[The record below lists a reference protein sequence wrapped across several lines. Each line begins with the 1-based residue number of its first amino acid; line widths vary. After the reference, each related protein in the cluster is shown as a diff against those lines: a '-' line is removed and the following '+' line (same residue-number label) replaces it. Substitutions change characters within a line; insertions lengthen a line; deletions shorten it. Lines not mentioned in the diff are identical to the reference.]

1 MKILIADDNNI
12 DRLILKKI
20 LEKSGHDVSAA
31 EDGVEA
37 VEIFKNDEPDIV
49 LLDALMP
56 NMDGYQ
62 AAERIKMLSGD
73 KLIPIIFVTSLTEAV
88 ALARCLEVGG
98 DDFLTKP
105 YNQIILQ
112 AKLKA
117 FERMKILYDEV
128 LEQRNEI
135 RIHTEH
141 MLHEQNVA
149 KRVFD
154 NIAHSGNL
162 EQPNI
167 KHILSPMSVFNGDL
181 LLCARTPS
189 GNTHIMLGDFTG
201 HGLPAAIG
209 AMPVAEIFYGMTIK
223 GFTILDII
231 TEINSRLNLILP
243 VGVFCCATACDINYR
258 EQSITLWTGG
268 LPDSYILRPGVG
280 LIETIKSSHLPLG
293 VLSPENFR
301 LETSVIRF
309 EDNDKLY
316 IFSDGILE
324 AESPTGAMFGDQ
336 RVLDLIAE
344 EGSDDDLFAKL
355 LEEVNIFCE
364 TDAQSDDL
372 TLIEYSFNKAILGEK
387 ELEHSGLKNK
397 IRPLDWALQYE
408 LRADTLRSF
417 DPLPLVL
424 QILMECPG
432 LNPYRGRVFT
442 ILAELYSNALDHGVL
457 GLNSSLK
464 QSAEGFSDYY
474 NLRKEKLDILDSGFV
489 KIIMEHL
496 PSETGGDLTIE
507 VIDSGKG
514 YDFTAK
520 ADSENALSGRGIG
533 LIRSLCK
540 SVEYIDGGRHAKV
553 VFQWKYS

>member
-1 MKILIADDNNI
+1 MKILIADDNNV
-12 DRLILKKI
+12 DRLILKRI
-20 LEKSGHDVSAA
+20 LEKSGHDVLDA
-31 EDGVEA
+31 EDGLQA
-37 VEIFKNDEPDIV
+37 VELFEYDEPEIV

-56 NMDGYQ
+56 KMDGYQ
-62 AAERIKMLSGD
+62 AAERIKVLSGD
-73 KLIPIIFVTSLTEAV
+73 KLIPIIFVTSLTEAT
-88 ALARCLEVGG
+88 ALAQCIEVGG

-135 RIHTEH
+135 RIYTEH
-141 MLHEQNVA
+141 LLNEQNVA

-162 EQPNI
+162 EQLNI

-201 HGLPAAIG
+201 HGLTAAIG
-209 AMPVAEIFYGMTIK
+209 AMPVAEIFYGMTLK
-223 GFTILDII
+223 GFTISDII
-231 TEINSRLNLILP
+231 SEINTRLNKILP
-243 VGVFCCATACDINYR
+243 IGVFCCATACDINYR

-268 LPDSYILRPGVG
+268 LPDAYILRPGVG
-280 LIETIKSSHLPLG
+280 LVETIKSKHLPLG
-293 VLSPENFR
+293 VLSSASFR

-309 EDNDKLY
+309 DNNDKLY

-324 AESPTGAMFGDQ
+324 AESPSGDMFGDQ

-344 EGSDDDLFAKL
+344 EGSEENLFEKL
-355 LEEVNIFCE
+355 LEEVCLFCE

-372 TLIEYSFNKAILGEK
+372 TLIEYTFNRGMLDED
-387 ELEHSGLKNK
+387 ESEHSGLKNK
-397 IRPLDWALQYE
+397 TRPLDWALQYE
-408 LRADTLRSF
+408 LRPETLRSF
-417 DPLPLVL
+417 EPLPLVL

-464 QSAEGFSDYY
+464 QSSDGFSEYY
-474 NLRKEKLDILDSGFV
+474 NLRKEKLELLDSGFV

-496 PSETGGDLTIE
+496 PSEIGGDLIIE

-514 YDFTAK
+514 YDYSAK
-520 ADSENALSGRGIG
+520 VDSENLLSGRGLAIV
-533 LIRSLCK
+533 RSLCK
-540 SVEYIDGGRHAKV
+540 SVEFSDSGRHVKV

>member
-20 LEKSGHDVSAA
+20 LEKSGHDVLAA
-31 EDGVEA
+31 VDGMQA
-37 VEIFKNDEPDIV
+37 VELFQYDEPDIV

-56 NMDGYQ
+56 IMDGYH
-62 AAERIKMLSGD
+62 AAEKIKALSGD
-73 KLIPIIFVTSLTEAV
+73 RLIPIIFVTSITEATE
-88 ALARCLEVGG
+88 LARCLEVGG

-105 YNQIILQ
+105 YNKVILQ

-135 RIHTEH
+135 RIYTDH

-189 GNTHIMLGDFTG
+189 GSTHIMLGDFTG

-209 AMPVAEIFYGMTIK
+209 AMPVAEIFYGMTVK
-223 GFTILDII
+223 GFTISDII
-231 TEINSRLNLILP
+231 TEINSRLNQILP

-268 LPDSYILRPGVG
+268 LPDGYILRPGVG
-280 LIETIKSSHLPLG
+280 LIETIKSKHLPLG
-293 VLSPENFR
+293 VLSSASFR
-301 LETSVIRF
+301 FETTVIRF
-309 EDNDKLY
+309 DDNDKLY

-324 AESPTGAMFGDQ
+324 AESPTGDMFGDQ
-336 RVLDLIAE
+336 RVLDLIAKVD
-344 EGSDDDLFAKL
+344 SDETLFEKL
-355 LEEVNIFCE
+355 LEEVCIFCE

-372 TLIEYSFNKAILGEK
+372 TFIEYTFNQAMLDES
-387 ELEHSGLKNK
+387 ELEHAGLKNK
-397 IRPLDWALQYE
+397 IRPLDWALKYE
-408 LRADTLRSF
+408 LRPETLRSF

-457 GLNSSLK
+457 GLHSSLK
-464 QSAEGFSDYY
+464 KSAEGFSAYY
-474 NLRKEKLDILDSGFV
+474 NLRKERLELLDSGFV

-496 PSETGGDLTIE
+496 PSETGGDLVIE

-514 YDFTAK
+514 YDCSAK
-520 ADSENALSGRGIG
+520 LDSDNPFSGRGIA
-533 LIRSLCK
+533 LITSLCK
-540 SVEYIDGGRHAKV
+540 SVVYKDSGRHAKV